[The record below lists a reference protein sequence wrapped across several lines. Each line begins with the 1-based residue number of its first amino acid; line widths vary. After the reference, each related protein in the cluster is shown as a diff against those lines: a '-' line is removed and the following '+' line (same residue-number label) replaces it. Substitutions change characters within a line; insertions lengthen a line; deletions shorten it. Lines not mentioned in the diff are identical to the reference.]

1 MSKNRFKSAIPYFV
15 VLVLILW
22 FLSFASCIRHIESHL
37 KDKTTETLR
46 TAGYTVLDD
55 TSGPDDQGLKV
66 ELSGRKPIIT
76 GLLQPKSGIDSG
88 AWLTDEKDKIQ
99 DLLENT
105 DDRFKWNLREA
116 DVHGIDARG
125 QIIKPVVAKV
135 AEPKAVVPVPVPAAK
150 PKAASTFDLSVSP
163 EKLVAKGTVP
173 NADVKQRLLSSIT
186 SAFPNKTLDD
196 QVKVSMDV
204 REDGWQGSVP
214 GFINSFASSLASD
227 QGTISV
233 DDSGTVTLDGTV
245 KTAPSVASVGLLA
258 NKITGTPTKVNN
270 RLKAVPAPVAAPLT
284 GSTFGLVVTAAGI
297 TTSGTVPSTTVKSDL
312 IKSIQ
317 TSFPTHKLTDKL
329 TISDTVRSDAWQ
341 PRVPALVSDLSKS
354 LQGKDGSL
362 NVAADGKITMSGVVK
377 SAADRTRI
385 NASAVSIAGTPAKL
399 ANGLTVYAPP
409 APTAPAAP
417 TLPST
422 FGFTVNGANVTA
434 NGTVPSA
441 EAKGKLL
448 SSVQSAFPKK
458 KVVDQVKI
466 GKVANNDFL
475 TRFPALTRSYAGAMQ
490 GDRGSA
496 QLDATG
502 KVTLTG
508 FTSTQPDIAKVG
520 SIASSVVGSP
530 NKVVN
535 QLKVRTLR
543 APSIAATRN
552 PTGVTLT
559 GLVPSKA
566 DSDRI
571 AASVQKTLSP
581 NQKLVNQLKVADDVQ
596 AAKWLPVYDG
606 ALAAATS
613 GQSALSVN
621 GAKATLVG
629 IVPSASDKAKVG
641 QTVQAKL
648 ANTGVTLDNQLR
660 IVAPK
665 PAAVPQTVSIARAG
679 NRVNVSGII
688 QSADLKSPIIQS
700 VKQSFPGAQIN
711 DKLTVNANT
720 VDAPWASKLG
730 PLVPQLASVQNG
742 SVSVKGARTI
752 LTGTVTSNSAKS
764 QIGAAYASSMRPFNI
779 TVDNQINVVAPPPP
793 SPAPP
798 SAPAAAAAAPVAPVV
813 VERGDIDTTQ
823 TGISRAKAVEM
834 FNGVIIYFSLDGANI
849 RDDEDRKLNYLAQVM
864 KQHPDINLKVK
875 GFADSSGDVDYNLE
889 LSMRRAIQVRDYLEP
904 KGITRNRLQ
913 ALGRGINDPIA
924 DNATREGRAL
934 NRRVE
939 FEVR

>member
-1 MSKNRFKSAIPYFV
+1 VSKNRFKSAIPYFV

-55 TSGPDDQGLKV
+55 AAGPEDQGLKV
-66 ELSGRKPIIT
+66 ELNGRKPIIT
-76 GLLQPKSGIDSG
+76 GLLQPKSGVDSG

-125 QIIKPVVAKV
+125 QTIKAVAKTP
-135 AEPKAVVPVPVPAAK
+135 EPKAAVPAPVPVAK
-150 PKAASTFDLSVSP
+150 PKVASTFNLSVSP

-173 NADVKQRLLSSIT
+173 SAAVKQRLLSSIT
-186 SAFPNKTLDD
+186 AAFPNKTLDD
-196 QVKVSMDV
+196 QVKVNMDV
-204 REDGWQGSVP
+204 RDDGWQSSVP
-214 GFINSFASSLASD
+214 GFINSFATSLADD
-227 QGTISV
+227 QGAISV

-245 KTAPSVASVGLLA
+245 KAAPSVASIGLLA

-270 RLKAVPAPVAAPLT
+270 RLKAAPAPVVAPLT
-284 GSTFGLVVTAAGI
+284 GSSFGLVATAAGI
-297 TTSGTVPSTTVKSDL
+297 TASGTVPSTTVKSDL

-329 TISDTVRSDAWQ
+329 TISDKVRSDAWQ

-354 LQGKDGSL
+354 LQGKDGGL
-362 NVAADGKITMSGVVK
+362 NVAADGKITLSGVVK
-377 SAADRTRI
+377 SAGDRARI
-385 NASAVSIAGTPAKL
+385 NASAASIAGTPAKL

-409 APTAPAAP
+409 APT
-417 TLPST
+417 TPST
-422 FGFTVNGANVTA
+422 FGFTVNGANVTV

-535 QLKVRTLR
+535 QLKIRTLR

-581 NQKLVNQLKVADDVQ
+581 NQRLVNQLKVADDVQ

-779 TVDNQINVVAPPPP
+779 TVDNQINVVAPPPS
-793 SPAPP
+793 SP
-798 SAPAAAAAAPVAPVV
+798 PAAAAPPPPSAAAPVASVV

-864 KQHPDINLKVK
+864 KQHPDINLKVI

-904 KGITRNRLQ
+904 KGINRNRLQ